1 MSFLVNT
8 EFRSQAIET
17 MDDFSLEGE
26 MFRDTLDKLELIN
39 RRLGG
44 NRVTINGLRKL
55 IKDLPKDRPIKIVD
69 LGCGHGDILR
79 DIAKLGRKEQ
89 RKFQLIGVD
98 ANQDAVQYSNELSV
112 DFPEIEFK
120 TMDVFSATFKEL
132 QFDIALCTLFMHH
145 FKDKELKELLSALV
159 EKTSIGI
166 VINDLHR
173 HKIAYLLFQFLGL
186 FIKNKMVREDGL
198 ISILRAFKRKDLE
211 RLSSELNLN
220 AAIRWKW
227 AFRYQWIIRQT

>member
-17 MDDFSLEGE
+17 MDDFSLKGE
-26 MFRDTLDKLELIN
+26 MFRDTLDKLEVIN

-44 NRVTINGLRKL
+44 NRVTINGLKKL
-55 IKDLPKDRPIKIVD
+55 IKNQPKNRPIRIID

-79 DIAKLGRKEQ
+79 EVAKIGRKKGW
-89 RKFQLIGVD
+89 KFKLVGVD
-98 ANQDAVQYSNELSV
+98 ANQDAIDYSNELSTQ
-112 DFPEIEFK
+112 FPEIEFK
-120 TMDVFSATFKEL
+120 KVDVFSEEFNALEY
-132 QFDIALCTLFMHH
+132 DVVLCTLFVHH
-145 FKDKELKELLSALV
+145 FKDKELKELLSLLV
-159 EKTSIGI
+159 KKATIGV

-173 HKIAYLLFQFLGL
+173 HRIAYLLFQFLGL
-186 FIKNKMVREDGL
+186 FIKNKMVKEDGL

-211 RLSSELNLN
+211 KLSSELKVS
-220 AAIRWKW
+220 ATIQWKW